1 MVVGSGGNVVNS
13 SLSEGRSTPEVQAA
27 VISESPAA
35 HRNNLRDIGAGYRRL
50 FHRGTPIP
58 IASVTT
64 NEGAGMYVIRRVW
77 AVEPRQTRLA
87 ASLVSEIGRLY
98 EDAGQR
104 EPVRVYFNAG
114 SLPGEK
120 DRVYMEWTT
129 RIIESPHRGDN
140 EFPSDPRSLGA
151 RLREITTGTWIEFYE
166 LMTPD
171 KAVDID

>member
-1 MVVGSGGNVVNS
+1 
-13 SLSEGRSTPEVQAA
+13 
-27 VISESPAA
+27 
-35 HRNNLRDIGAGYRRL
+35 
-50 FHRGTPIP
+50 
-58 IASVTT
+58 
-64 NEGAGMYVIRRVW
+64 MYVIRRVW
-77 AVEPRQTRLA
+77 TVEPRQTRRA

-114 SLPGEK
+114 SLPGDK

-129 RIIESPHRGDN
+129 EVIESPHRGDN
-140 EFPSDPRSLGA
+140 EFPPDPRSFGA